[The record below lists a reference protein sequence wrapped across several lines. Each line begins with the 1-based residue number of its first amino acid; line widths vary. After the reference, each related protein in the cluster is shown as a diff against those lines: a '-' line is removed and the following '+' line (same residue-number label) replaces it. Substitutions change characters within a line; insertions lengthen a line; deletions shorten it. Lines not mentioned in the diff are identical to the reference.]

1 MNKKVKILYFVD
13 RMLRGGIQSLV
24 VEIVKNI
31 DKENFQID
39 FLLLDD
45 GKTYE
50 LEDELKE
57 MNCNVYKLKNVWIN
71 TPFDYIKY
79 CKEMNKFFKTIGK
92 DYDIVHLH
100 SSSKNFMVLYYA
112 QKYGIKVRIAHSHN
126 TDFQTKNKIKIL
138 VGNCFKHFLKKY
150 ATNYMAC
157 SKDAG
162 KWLFGSNVQIDI
174 LNNAIDVEK
183 FNFSEKQRK
192 IIRERYNILDG
203 DIVCGNVGRFVAQKN
218 HQFLLDIFSSVYQK
232 DKRYK
237 LLLIGSG
244 TKEEEEKLKEIAKAN
259 QIEKAVI
266 FAGFQENAN
275 LYFNAMDLFV
285 FPSKFE
291 GLGIVVIEAQANGLK
306 CIISDNIPDE
316 VKITKNVKAI
326 SLTDRNKWIDSI
338 LSIEKIRTNN
348 LEDINNKGY
357 NINQEIKKL
366 EQYYKFEKIK
376 KYSN

>member
-50 LEDELKE
+50 LEDKLKE

-157 SKDAG
+157 SKEAG
-162 KWLFGSNVQIDI
+162 KWLFGDEKVTV
-174 LNNAIDVEK
+174 LKNAINIQK
-183 FNFSEKQRK
+183 FTFDSQKRK
-192 IIRERYNILDG
+192 EIRDKYGIKYNE
-203 DIVCGNVGRFVAQKN
+203 IVCGNVGRITEQKN
-218 HQFLLDIFSSVYQK
+218 HIFLINIFKKLYN
-232 DKRYK
+232 RNRNYK
-237 LLLIGSG
+237 LLLVGKG
-244 TKEEEEKLKEIAKAN
+244 EEKLEKEL
-259 QIEKAVI
+259 EKIVNENNINENVI
-266 FAGFQENAN
+266 FAGFQEKPYEY
-275 LYFNAMDLFV
+275 LNAMDLFV

-291 GLGIVVIEAQANGLK
+291 GLGIVLIEAQANGLN
-306 CIISDNIPDE
+306 CIVSDKIPNEAIINSNVKILSLKREEEWVKTIQETNCTRILDNI
-316 VKITKNVKAI
+316 KIKEAGY
-326 SLTDRNKWIDSI
+326 
-338 LSIEKIRTNN
+338 
-348 LEDINNKGY
+348 DIFE
-357 NINQEIKKL
+357 EIKKL
-366 EQYYKFEKIK
+366 EKYYIKRIKDEK
-376 KYSN
+376 